1 LGVAV
6 LGSLFNT
13 RLIEFLTQRLIELQV
28 PDQFRTIVIDA
39 VLTGQFSGSGDAEK
53 TYGPIVAKVVGAA
66 YDAVHSGVSFSLLVA
81 GCVILVSGLV
91 AWFTFSPHSLS
102 LD

>member
-1 LGVAV
+1 
-6 LGSLFNT
+6 
-13 RLIEFLTQRLIELQV
+13 
-28 PDQFRTIVIDA
+28 
-39 VLTGQFSGSGDAEK
+39 
-53 TYGPIVAKVVGAA
+53 VVGAA
-66 YDAVHSGVSFSLLVA
+66 YDAVHSGVSVSLLVA